1 MKPKHYFGLLAAV
14 LLQFALLATAQAVTL
29 DAFASYNMPG
39 SPNGTSFF
47 GNASD
52 CESDEPAG
60 CGVDSGYVASASV
73 SALETYAPQ
82 TTTADV
88 LSSASASR
96 TDLRATA
103 TLQLNA
109 FDPTIEGQGFFVDTL
124 ARLFDN
130 YTADAGTDLFA
141 SPVFRITGNLQST
154 SPDVGAQI
162 SFFSPQLGGSL
173 FSQQGTPVLT
183 SIDRVIAPGPIV
195 LSASSPNPLDI
206 RLSANIETFGT
217 SSLAGDYTAIVD
229 FGGTVSLL
237 GFALFED
244 AGMTRPILGGVT
256 VSGSSGNIIPVIAM
270 PDMSVVPLPAA
281 AWLFLTALAGLLGF
295 ARSQR

>member
-73 SALETYAPQ
+73 SALETYAPLA
-82 TTTADV
+82 TTADV

-109 FDPTIEGQGFFVDTL
+109 FDPAIEGQGYFVDTF
-124 ARLFDN
+124 ARLFDF
-130 YTADAGTDLFA
+130 YSSDAARDLFA
-141 SPVFRITGNLQST
+141 SPVFRVTGNLQST
-154 SPDVGAQI
+154 SPDVFTQI
-162 SFFSPQLGGSL
+162 DFSSPQLGGSL
-173 FSQQGTPVLT
+173 FARQGTPVLT
-183 SIDRVIAPGPIV
+183 AFDRIVAPGAII
-195 LSASSPNPLDI
+195 LSASSPNPLDL
-206 RLSANIETFGT
+206 RLAASVATFGT
-217 SSLAGDYTAIVD
+217 SSLLGDYTAIVD
-229 FGGTVSLL
+229 FGGTISLL

-244 AGMTRPILGGVT
+244 AGMTRPVLDGVT
-256 VSGSSGNIIPVIAM
+256 VSGSSGNSIPVIAL
-270 PDMSVVPLPAA
+270 PGMSPVPLPAA

-295 ARSQR
+295 ARSRR